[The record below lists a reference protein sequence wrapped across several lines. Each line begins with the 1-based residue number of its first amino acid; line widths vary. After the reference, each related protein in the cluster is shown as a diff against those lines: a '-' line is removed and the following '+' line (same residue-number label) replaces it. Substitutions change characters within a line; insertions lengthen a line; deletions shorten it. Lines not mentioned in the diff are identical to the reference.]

1 MLTCLSA
8 FRPNWGCLPVLV
20 LALAISAGH
29 ADWRN
34 TDELSGRD
42 AEEVNALASMGNLLF
57 AGTYAEGVFRFDNG
71 RTWTRAGADLGNPTV
86 FALASAGNHLFAGTY
101 DGAYRSSD
109 SGATWARI
117 DTGRMI
123 INFRSMAMIGG
134 ILFAGSG
141 YGGGIYRSLDQGDS
155 WLESGTGLGYFPIVY
170 SLGSFGGDYFA
181 GTNGGGFRST
191 DTGKTWTKM
200 EGLPNAGLRDF
211 LAKDGKL
218 FFGTWGAGVFRSLDS
233 GKSWARANTGLPAYI
248 EVLDLVQAGTDLYAA
263 GYSAGIYR
271 STNDG
276 ASWTQV
282 REGTYPQE
290 CFSLAVIGSELF
302 AGAKGAVWRR
312 PLSEMASVR
321 LAFRSPIAKA
331 GFAQGSGFP
340 VHPGAE
346 IAFKTEAAG
355 RVEIGIYEL
364 NGKRIA
370 VILDSHLDAGEHRAV
385 LAPSDLREGCYSI
398 RLQAGGSTH
407 TRLAL
412 FTW

>member
-1 MLTCLSA
+1 MLTCQSS
-8 FRPNWGCLPVLV
+8 FRFSRGCLPVLV
-20 LALAISAGH
+20 LVLAFAAGH
-29 ADWRN
+29 ADWRDTN
-34 TDELSGRD
+34 ELSGREAD
-42 AEEVNALASMGNLLF
+42 DVNALASMGEILF

-71 RTWTRAGADLGNPTV
+71 RTWTPVGADLGNPTV
-86 FALASAGNHLFAGTY
+86 FALASAGTRLFAGTY

-123 INFRSMAMIGG
+123 SSFRSMAMIDG

-141 YGGGIYRSLDQGDS
+141 YGGGVYRSFDQGDT

-170 SLGSFGGDYFA
+170 SLGSFGSYHFA
-181 GTNGGGFRST
+181 GTNTGGFRSA

-200 EGLPNAGLRDF
+200 EGLPDAGLRDF

-218 FFGTWGAGVFRSLDS
+218 FFGTWGTGIFRSLDS
-233 GKSWARANTGLPAYI
+233 GKTWLRANTGLPAYI

-282 REGTYPQE
+282 REGIHPKE

-321 LAFRSPIAKA
+321 LAFRSPHAKA
-331 GFAQGSGFP
+331 GFAQGPGFRF
-340 VHPGAE
+340 HPGAE
-346 IAFKTEAAG
+346 IAFKTGEPG
-355 RVEIGIYEL
+355 RVEIGIYDL
-364 NGKRIA
+364 KGKRAA
-370 VILDSHLDAGEHRAV
+370 VLMDSHLDAGEHRSV
-385 LAPSDLREGCYSI
+385 FVPSDLDEGCYSI
-398 RLQAGGSTH
+398 RLRAGESTQ
-407 TRLAL
+407 TRRVLI
-412 FTW
+412 TR

>member
-1 MLTCLSA
+1 MPPFPSA
-8 FRPNWGCLPVLV
+8 FLFNRGRLPVLV
-20 LALAISAGH
+20 LALAMTVGH
-29 ADWRN
+29 ADWRD
-34 TDELSGRD
+34 TDELSVND
-42 AEEVNALASMGNLLF
+42 ADEVNALASMGNILL
-57 AGTYAEGVFRFDNG
+57 AGTDAEGVFRLDKG
-71 RTWTRAGADLGNPTV
+71 LSWTRAGSGLGNSNV
-86 FALASAGNHLFAGTY
+86 FALASSGTHLFAGTY

-117 DTGRMI
+117 DTGRMTTS
-123 INFRSMAMIGG
+123 FRSIAMIDG

-141 YGGGIYRSLDQGDS
+141 YGKGIYRSFDRGDT

-170 SLGSFGGDYFA
+170 SLGSSDSYYFA
-181 GTNGGGFRST
+181 GTDGGGYRSA
-191 DTGKTWTKM
+191 DTGKTWTRM
-200 EGLPNAGLRDF
+200 DGLPNAGLRDF

-218 FFGTWGAGVFRSLDS
+218 FFGTWGAGVYRSLDS
-233 GKSWARANTGLPAYI
+233 GKSWSKASTGLPAYI

-271 STNDG
+271 SSNDG

-282 REGTYPQE
+282 REGIYPRE

-302 AGAKGAVWRR
+302 AGAYGAVWKR

-321 LAFRSPIAKA
+321 LAFRSPHAKA
-331 GFAQGSGFP
+331 GFAQGP
-340 VHPGAE
+340 VLQIHPGAE
-346 IAFKTEAAG
+346 IAFMTEKRG
-355 RVEIGIYEL
+355 RVELGIYDL

-385 LAPSDLREGCYSI
+385 LSPSDLREGCYSI

-412 FTW
+412 FTR